1 MLSAKPFWP
10 AVRVGVVRN
19 LSKTQS
25 ENPPPEDEVRGVR
38 GFESHLPHQKRP
50 APHSIS
56 LLPAFLS
63 PALAHGDF
71 AKSIRFFFKTLFL
84 SGLDSGLV
92 LEDGGI
98 IGVSVIFRCVHIPVA
113 TSVKYRALEDRLPR
127 IGIGVVLALS
137 RLVPG
142 RIADYSA
149 LFVGSCL
156 GGGCPKNM

>member
-1 MLSAKPFWP
+1 
-10 AVRVGVVRN
+10 VG
-19 LSKTQS
+19 S
-25 ENPPPEDEVRGVR
+25 NPTSRTK
-38 GFESHLPHQKRP
+38 KRP

-56 LLPAFLS
+56 LLLAFLS

-127 IGIGVVLALS
+127 IGIGADCSLVSPCSVQNRRLLLLVRWLLFGGWLSEEHVARGRFFLGFVLEDLFFQDYEFPFHRFLS
-137 RLVPG
+137 HAP
-142 RIADYSA
+142 
-149 LFVGSCL
+149 
-156 GGGCPKNM
+156 